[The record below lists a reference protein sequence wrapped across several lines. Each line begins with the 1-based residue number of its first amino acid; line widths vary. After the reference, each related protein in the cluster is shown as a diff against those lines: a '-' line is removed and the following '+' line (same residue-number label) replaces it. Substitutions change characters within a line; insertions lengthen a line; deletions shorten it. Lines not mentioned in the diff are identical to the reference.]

1 MNTFQIP
8 IERNFLNNQRIRSP
22 RKKKIFHKT
31 NPLVKVRQF
40 PTFGDIKKSVEP
52 IEMETLKVNS

>member
-1 MNTFQIP
+1 MNALQISIQRNIANVQRVRP
-8 IERNFLNNQRIRSP
+8 I

-40 PTFGDIKKSVEP
+40 PTFGDIKKSIEP
-52 IEMETLKVNS
+52 QEMESLTIKN